1 MSDILSQEQIDALL
15 SSENL
20 GSSSESGLDSASAIQ
35 SDAGP
40 ALKTFIN
47 SFCGHAGAIVS
58 TLLNTDTMFIA
69 EDCRKADL
77 SSLEEIVGQDGVFLT
92 ISVKSGI
99 AGQFHLLMRKGDV
112 AVISDLMLMG
122 DGTAPYNDDHREAMN
137 EMINQVTN
145 AFENASLNEIGV
157 QISGGSVSTSD
168 LDLSI
173 LPEPLASSLMV
184 PVTVT
189 VGEKVNS
196 AAVLYFSSSFSDAVS
211 AAVAVSSQEETAPA
225 PVGFNTS
232 ELDDLSKVTSFDSQ
246 QDDFREMT
254 LAGAPIKAPK
264 ENIEMLLDI
273 DLDVSI
279 ELGRSSLTI
288 KRILDLAP
296 GAVVELDRM
305 AGEPVDLLVNNK
317 VVAKG
322 EVVVIDE
329 SFGIRIVSL
338 VSPEERIKSLR

>member
-20 GSSSESGLDSASAIQ
+20 DSSSVSGLDSASAPQ
-35 SDAGP
+35 SDIGP

-47 SFCGHAGAIVS
+47 SFCGHAGTIVS
-58 TLLNTDTMFIA
+58 TVLNTDTMFIA
-69 EDCRKADL
+69 EESRKADL
-77 SSLEEIVGQDGVFLT
+77 SSLEEIVGQNGVLLT
-92 ISVKSGI
+92 IMVKSGI
-99 AGQFHLLMRKGDV
+99 VGQFHLLMRKGDV

-122 DGTAPYNDDHREAMN
+122 DGTAQYNDDHREAMN
-137 EMINQVTN
+137 EMINQVIN
-145 AFENASLNEIGV
+145 AFENASVNEVGV
-157 QISGGSVSTSD
+157 KISGGSVSTSD

-173 LPEPLASSLMV
+173 LPEPLATSLMV
-184 PVTVT
+184 PVTVS

-196 AAVLYFSSSFSDAVS
+196 AAVLYFSSSFADAVA
-211 AAVAVSSQEETAPA
+211 AAVTVSSQEETAQA
-225 PVGFNTS
+225 PVGFNSS
-232 ELDDLSKVTSFDSQ
+232 ELDELSRVTSFESQ
-246 QDDFREMT
+246 QGDFREVT
-254 LAGAPIKAPK
+254 LTGAPIKAPK
-264 ENIEMLLDI
+264 ENIEMLLDV

-288 KRILDLAP
+288 KRILELAP